1 MMTEEE
7 RYRIARKRVK
17 EKKRFYSHLTTYLVM
32 GGFFL
37 TLNLITSP
45 GAWWWY
51 WPMLGW
57 GIGIASHGM
66 QVFGL
71 PGSGAGGN
79 EWEQREIEKE
89 MERMS
94 PRSTTQ
100 DRALPPVDMDDHLE
114 LREIQKERA
123 AEPSYR
129 KDDLV

>member
-1 MMTEEE
+1 MTEDQ
-7 RYRIARKRVK
+7 RYAMARKRVK
-17 EKKRFYSHLTTYLVM
+17 AKKEFYSHLTTYVVM
-32 GGFFL
+32 AGFFL

-57 GIGIASHGM
+57 GIGLAIHGL

-71 PGSGAGGN
+71 PGSGAGGK

-89 MERMS
+89 MKRLD
-94 PRSTTQ
+94 P
-100 DRALPPVDMDDHLE
+100 DRTEKLPPVDMDDHLE
-114 LREIQKERA
+114 LREIEKERA
-123 AEPSYR
+123 ADPTYR